1 MSAYDLVLLVL
12 VGGAAFYA
20 GYLIGRL
27 KALSEVGSRAPQETS
42 PLPGPS
48 LDRPYAEA
56 GSQPRP
62 RAAPP
67 PASAGGDHGNGSRSS
82 GGDRTWNAPPRR
94 SSKPPPAAAGLMGTG
109 TADEPTER
117 QK

>member
-1 MSAYDLVLLVL
+1 MSFNDLVLLVL

-27 KALSEVGSRAPQETS
+27 KALAEVGARAPEENS

-48 LDRPYAEA
+48 LDGPYAEA
-56 GSQPRP
+56 GSAPRP
-62 RAAPP
+62 RGAPP
-67 PASAGGDHGNGSRSS
+67 PASAGGGDGSRSS
-82 GGDRTWNAPPRR
+82 GGEGRTWSAPPRR
-94 SSKPPPAAAGLMGTG
+94 STKPPPAAAGLMGTG
-109 TADEPTER
+109 TADEPTGR